1 MGFQWSSFQC
11 YMFLQGNSFPCC
23 IWLFNEVVFNAI
35 CVFSAVVIFSVND
48 LIVSFTCL
56 QLALK

>member
-1 MGFQWSSFQC
+1 MYF
-11 YMFLQGNSFPCC
+11 QGNSFPCY
-23 IWLFNEVVFNAI
+23 IWLFNEVVFSAI